1 LQYKIEKM
9 SRIRIL
15 IYSIVI
21 VLAIAWFPHWTNMN
35 FNLEILDSEWVA
47 YFFYVFNDLS
57 LIYIIVPFF
66 VIELIRYL
74 VLKRLNKDLVLD
86 SVANLITFIFFI
98 GIEYILGI
106 LIVIKLYTYA
116 SYYAFLPELPINWVT
131 IISCILLADFLYYW
145 EHRLMHRIGV
155 GWATH
160 TVHHSSPHFNMS
172 VAYRFGPLDSVFPL
186 FFSIPA
192 VFLGFNPFLLL
203 ASEIF
208 VQVFQTLLH
217 TEVIGKLPRPFEFIF
232 NTPSHHRVHH
242 GSNKQYW
249 DKNYAGIL
257 IIWDRMLGTFE
268 PEKEKVVYGISE
280 PLQSVNPLKVF
291 LHGLSR
297 LGRKIRTIK
306 GVKNKFLVLIKPPD
320 WMPGKSNQQL

>member
-1 LQYKIEKM
+1 M
-9 SRIRIL
+9 SRTRVL

-21 VLAIAWFPHWTNMN
+21 LTVIVGFPHWMHHKFT
-35 FNLEILDSEWVA
+35 IATLDYEWVS
-47 YFFYVFNDLS
+47 YLFYLFNDVS

-66 VIELIRYL
+66 IIELIRYL
-74 VLKRLNKDLVLD
+74 VLKRLNKNLLLD
-86 SVANLITFIFFI
+86 SATNVITFFFFI

-106 LIVIKLYTYA
+106 LLVTKLYTYA
-116 SYYAFLPELPINWVT
+116 SYYSILPELPINWIT
-131 IISCILLADFLYYW
+131 IVSCILLADLLYYW

-186 FFSIPA
+186 FFSVPA
-192 VFLGFNPFLLL
+192 VLLGFNPFLLL
-203 ASEIF
+203 ACEIF
-208 VQVFQTLLH
+208 VQVFQTILH
-217 TEVIGKLPRPFEFIF
+217 TEIIKKLPKPFEYIF

-268 PEKEKVVYGISE
+268 PEVETVVYGISE
-280 PLQSVNPLKVF
+280 PLDSVNPLKVF
-291 LHGLSR
+291 LHGLTR
-297 LGRKIRTIK
+297 LWKKINTVT
-306 GVKNKFLVLIKPPD
+306 GLKNKFLVLVKPPD
-320 WMPGKSNQQL
+320 WMPEEQSKALKKK